1 MRHYFSWMA
10 GAVVTA
16 AVFAAC
22 GGGDGGSTPAPTP
35 NQTPGFTPAI
45 DDGSPEP
52 SPKVESVPERT
63 GDEALDAIIE
73 GFLRHDAK
81 NLLLPNLRYS
91 VLPCGVEPGMGGSPP
106 CRADQETGTPVEV
119 MPVSAC
125 EFGYYRPHE
134 FELLLPQ
141 FVEQDVYGVYSA
153 TAEVRFPGDYVLVL
167 VQPRPDDPSLEMAA
181 EVTVKDGRI
190 VGVHASCV
198 LTPEELVQEHR
209 LGEPIYT
216 P

>member
-1 MRHYFSWMA
+1 LRHYLSLIA
-10 GAVVTA
+10 GAVLAA

-22 GGGDGGSTPAPTP
+22 GGDSGSTPTPTEP
-35 NQTPGFTPAI
+35 PGFTPAI

-52 SPKVESVPERT
+52 SPKVEPVPDRT
-63 GDEALDAIIE
+63 GDEALDAIIQ
-73 GFLRHDAK
+73 GFLQHDTK

-119 MPVSAC
+119 MPFSAC

-134 FELLLPQ
+134 FELILAEFAQ
-141 FVEQDVYGVYSA
+141 QDLYGVFAA
-153 TAEVRFPGDYVLVL
+153 TPEVRFPGDYVLIL
-167 VQPRPDDPSLEMAA
+167 VKPMPDDPALEIAS
-181 EVTVKDGRI
+181 EVTVKEGRI

-198 LTPEELVQEHR
+198 LTAEELVQEHH